1 MQWYGSDSRGSG
13 QGPVKTWRQKENN
26 TEEWASVINKVM
38 VVIGLYSQG
47 DSYICTTYQKDISI
61 THT

>member
-13 QGPVKTWRQKENN
+13 QGPVKTWRHKANN
-26 TEEWASVINKVM
+26 TEEWASAINKVM